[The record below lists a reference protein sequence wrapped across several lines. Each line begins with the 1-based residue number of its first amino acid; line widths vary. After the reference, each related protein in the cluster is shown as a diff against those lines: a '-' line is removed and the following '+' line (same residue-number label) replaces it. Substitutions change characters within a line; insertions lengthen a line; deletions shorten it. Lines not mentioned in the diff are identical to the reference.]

1 MNEGI
6 PDDFRDLL
14 VELVDAGARF
24 LVVGGY
30 AVAVHGHPRATKDI
44 DVWVEPTATNAKR
57 VYAALARFGAPVAQF
72 DIAAD
77 DFEQYD
83 GVLQLGVAPVRIDI
97 LTRIGGVAFAA
108 RGRTG
113 PSSKSKDERCPSLV
127 CGHSSRTSGLPAAPR
142 TWRTSRRSNVSNEA
156 GAVRSDG
163 RPCLASRRAP
173 SFERP
178 LTANLTK

>member
-1 MNEGI
+1 MIEGI

-44 DVWVEPTATNAKR
+44 DVWVEPSATNATR

-72 DIAAD
+72 EITAD
-77 DFEQYD
+77 DFETYD

-97 LTRIGGVAFAA
+97 LTRIGGVGFADA
-108 RGRTG
+108 WEERTELEVEGRKVPVLGLRALIKNKRFVGRIQDLADVAALERIQGIQESGRG
-113 PSSKSKDERCPSLV
+113 S
-127 CGHSSRTSGLPAAPR
+127 
-142 TWRTSRRSNVSNEA
+142 
-156 GAVRSDG
+156 
-163 RPCLASRRAP
+163 
-173 SFERP
+173 
-178 LTANLTK
+178 

>member
-1 MNEGI
+1 MIEGI

-72 DIAAD
+72 EIAAD

-97 LTRIGGVAFAA
+97 LTRIGGVGFADA
-108 RGRTG
+108 WEDRTELEVEGRKVPVLGLRALIENKRFAGRTQ
-113 PSSKSKDERCPSLV
+113 DLADVEALERIQQ
-127 CGHSSRTSGLPAAPR
+127 SG
-142 TWRTSRRSNVSNEA
+142 RRS
-156 GAVRSDG
+156 
-163 RPCLASRRAP
+163 
-173 SFERP
+173 
-178 LTANLTK
+178 

>member
-1 MNEGI
+1 MIEGI

-44 DVWVEPTATNAKR
+44 DVWVEPSAANATR

-72 DIAAD
+72 EITAD
-77 DFEQYD
+77 DFETYD

-97 LTRIGGVAFAA
+97 LTRIGGVGFADA
-108 RGRTG
+108 WEERTELEVEGRKVPVLG
-113 PSSKSKDERCPSLV
+113 LRALIKNKRFVGRIQDLADVEALERIQ
-127 CGHSSRTSGLPAAPR
+127 GIQESG
-142 TWRTSRRSNVSNEA
+142 RRS
-156 GAVRSDG
+156 
-163 RPCLASRRAP
+163 
-173 SFERP
+173 
-178 LTANLTK
+178 